1 MLYLYDN
8 TRKKVAV
15 LQHAYDVI
23 ENQKINQIY
32 SLSFKLL
39 KNDFKNKQIQPF
51 FFVRWESKEDT
62 SDFYQ
67 IIKKNETYSNVDSL
81 TFECQHVINLL
92 SQKSLP
98 TQTISGTITQCL
110 NKILSYQN
118 DWQLI
123 SCDFSQSFIYFFEK
137 ENLLSALYS
146 IPETIDDN
154 YFFDFDTSS
163 YPYKLYLKKID
174 LNKTP
179 DLYIRPETNRQ
190 TAVQNVDYSQIITQ
204 IIGYGQGEGEN
215 QLKTD
220 VIKSDNAHI
229 NKYGIREKII
239 VDRRFTDKSTLTA
252 YCRSILKQ
260 YQDPIFSYDITI
272 I

>member
-1 MLYLYDN
+1 MLYLYN
-8 TRKKVAV
+8 LQRKKISA
-15 LQHAYDVI
+15 LENAYDII

-32 SLSFKLL
+32 SLSFKML
-39 KNDFKNKQIQPF
+39 KNDLKSEQIEPF
-51 FFVRWESKEDT
+51 YFVRWESKEET

-67 IIKKNETYSNVDSL
+67 IIKKNLNYSNIDSL

-98 TQTISGTITQCL
+98 TQTISGTISQCI
-110 NKILSYQN
+110 NKILSYQS
-118 DWQLI
+118 DWKLI
-123 SCDFSQSFIYFFEK
+123 SSDFSQSFIYFFEK

-146 IPETIDDN
+146 IPDTIDDN

-163 YPYKLYLKKID
+163 YPYKLYLKKIN
-174 LNKTP
+174 LNKKP

-190 TAVQNVDYSQIITQ
+190 SAVQNVDYSQIITQ
-204 IIGYGQGEGEN
+204 IRGYGQGEGEN

-220 VIKSDNAHI
+220 IIKADNAHI
-229 NKYGIREKII
+229 SKYGIREKII
-239 VDRRFTDKSTLTA
+239 VDRRFTNKETLTA
-252 YCRSILKQ
+252 YCRSILRQ
-260 YQDPIFSYDITI
+260 YQDPIISYDMTI